1 MAMRRGA
8 LSSVTERETEMRN
21 SKTSVVFTIV
31 PLLLL
36 VSTLASAQPGQG
48 QTLPVRDVENPARQ
62 PFQRELQIAIPAGS
76 NGASETFTVPA
87 GKRLVLEYIAATV
100 AVFPGQKGSLRITNT
115 AGGTLA
121 SYDLHLEDEGVG
133 FTGFAIFRVSQQIR
147 IYADPGSTV
156 TVVVGSDG
164 ATLPVTIGELVTL
177 SGYLVTL

>member
-1 MAMRRGA
+1 
-8 LSSVTERETEMRN
+8 MRN
-21 SKTSVVFTIV
+21 NKASVVSTVV
-31 PLLLL
+31 PLLFLMF
-36 VSTLASAQPGQG
+36 TLTSAQPGRAQSI
-48 QTLPVRDVENPARQ
+48 PIRDVENPARQ
-62 PFQRELQIAIPAGS
+62 PFQRELQITIPAGS
-76 NGASETFTVPA
+76 NGAAETFTVPA
-87 GKRLVLEYIAATV
+87 GKRLVIEYIAATV

-164 ATLPVTIGELVTL
+164 ATLPVNIGELVTL